1 VAPAFTIRRAEPG
14 DVDAIAA
21 AHLDSIR
28 SIGARYYPPD
38 VVNDWAARVTG
49 ALYREAMARGE
60 VFFIAVNESGGPDVF
75 GFSSWGF
82 DRDEHHVGVYVMG
95 SASRVGVGTALL
107 RAAEAAAIAA
117 GAGSVHLDSSLAAVE
132 FYRACGFEETGR
144 GRHRL
149 WSGRA
154 MECVFMRKILRPTS
168 A

>member
-14 DVDAIAA
+14 DVEAIAV

-38 VVNDWAARVTG
+38 IVNDWAARVTG
-49 ALYREAMARGE
+49 VLYREAMARGE
-60 VFFIAVNESGGPDVF
+60 VFFIAVAGSGGPEVL
-75 GFSSWGF
+75 GFSSYGN
-82 DRDEHHVGVYVMG
+82 DHEEHHVGVYVRG
-95 SASRVGVGTALL
+95 SASRRGVGTALL

-117 GAGSVHLDSSLAAVE
+117 GAGSIHLDSSLAAVE
-132 FYRACGFEETGR
+132 FYRACGFEEVGR

-154 MECVFMRKILRPTS
+154 MDCVFMRKTIRPS
-168 A
+168 